1 MRAAVLVLAVVLSG
15 CAAKVLTTGPR
26 SVVIMA
32 PALGFDAAQQ
42 SAEAECSKHGRHARF
57 AQKLTPIQF
66 SYDCV
71 L

>member
-1 MRAAVLVLAVVLSG
+1 MRVAVLVLAVVVSG

-26 SVVIMA
+26 SVVVRA
-32 PALGFDAAQQ
+32 PAMGFDSAQQ
-42 SAEAECSKHGRHARF
+42 AAEAECSKHGRHARF
-57 AQKLTPIQF
+57 AQKLTPVQF